1 MRRRI
6 LTGIFIAFLLL
17 AMVVLH
23 QTKAV
28 DEGGNLVL
36 YDSARIGVIERE
48 ISLDLKKGLN
58 EVPLKEIE
66 GVNIAEIT
74 LRPLSE
80 GVEIYGIASQNIL
93 GRDVFEANIDESVT
107 IKLKSG
113 EVIGG
118 KFLGYQ
124 DGKIAIQGDGY
135 YLIDPDEI
143 AYMKLAKL
151 GEKGKS
157 SAYAMIKAQND
168 GTYRFKLI
176 YRVSPIGWSSRY
188 KLYLGR
194 NAQLYGYVL
203 IDNPT
208 NKSWEDINVLLVS
221 GEVRFY
227 QPYPV
232 YNRVVYALPEKTVQ
246 KTPPMEPQ
254 KVEAFYLYKL
264 GQMDINAFEQK
275 LIPYVYQESEYSREY
290 LYESYPW
297 EGSTDVYEI
306 ISMKTERVLPA
317 GIVEI
322 YKEMEENTVLIGE
335 QYIEHT
341 PKGDILRLK
350 IGRDS
355 DLKGETVVLEEK
367 HAEKHSYYKVRVSIE
382 NFGEETREVIIRH
395 YKYRGRILRSTTDP
409 VNETANY
416 VEFKVT
422 VKPGEKKE
430 ITFEYEVTY

>member
-6 LTGIFIAFLLL
+6 LTGIFVIFLLL
-17 AMVVLH
+17 AMIVLH

-36 YDSARIGVIERE
+36 YDSAKIGVIEKE

-66 GVNIAEIT
+66 GLNIAEIT
-74 LRPLSE
+74 LKPLSE
-80 GVEIYGIASQNIL
+80 GVEIYGIVSQNVL
-93 GRDVFEANIDESVT
+93 GKNVFEANIGESVT

-113 EVIGG
+113 EVISG

-135 YLIDPDEI
+135 YLIEPNEI

-151 GEKGKS
+151 GEEGKS
-157 SAYAMIKAQND
+157 SAYAVIKAQND
-168 GTYRFKLI
+168 GTYKFKLI

-188 KLYLGR
+188 KLYLGK
-194 NAQLYGYVL
+194 NAELYGYVL

-221 GEVRFY
+221 GEVQFY

-232 YNRVVYALPEKTVQ
+232 YREVYALAEKTVQ
-246 KTPPMEPQ
+246 KAPPMEPQ
-254 KVEAFYLYKL
+254 KIEAFYLYKL

-275 LIPYVYQESEYSREY
+275 LIPYVYQEGEYTREY

-297 EGSTDVYEI
+297 GRNTDVYEI
-306 ISMKTERVLPA
+306 ISMKTEKVLPA

-322 YKEMEENTVLIGE
+322 YKEMEESTVLIGE

-350 IGRDS
+350 IGKDI

-367 HAEKHSYYKVRVSIE
+367 HAEKYSYYKVKVSIE
-382 NFGEETREVIIRH
+382 NFGEETKEVIIRH
-395 YKYRGRILRSTTDP
+395 YKYRGKILSSTTSP
-409 VNETANY
+409 INETANY

-430 ITFEYEVTY
+430 IIFEYEVTY